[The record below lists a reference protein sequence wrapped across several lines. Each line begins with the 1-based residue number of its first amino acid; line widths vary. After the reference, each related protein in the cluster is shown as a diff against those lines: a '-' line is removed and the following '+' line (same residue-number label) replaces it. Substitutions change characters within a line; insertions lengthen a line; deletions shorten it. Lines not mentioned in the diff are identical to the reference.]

1 MRHEAR
7 FDFRLAAVQ
16 RQELAALADAT
27 GLTSTDLVRLG
38 IRWLLDRQ
46 EVLLR
51 PDCLN
56 QQPSHC
62 EHAAS
67 ACDGENM
74 STNYYLGPQ
83 RGGPL
88 NVNRVVAGTSTAGS
102 SVDLEARLQIVNGA
116 TPTGLTRKDSIML
129 LKIIEA
135 FIDGGGNNHD
145 GQNLPAL

>member
-27 GLTSTDLVRLG
+27 GLTSADFVRLG
-38 IRWLLDRQ
+38 IIRWLLDRQ

-56 QQPSHC
+56 QQPSHS

-74 STNYYLGPQ
+74 STNYYLGLQ
-83 RGGPL
+83 QLALLIQALSGSSQAV
-88 NVNRVVAGTSTAGS
+88 VNALSQAEKMQHGVPVAGAGS
-102 SVDLEARLQIVNGA
+102 SPLAS
-116 TPTGLTRKDSIML
+116 T
-129 LKIIEA
+129 
-135 FIDGGGNNHD
+135 
-145 GQNLPAL
+145 